1 MNKVH
6 ALQKYSMKKTC
17 TLIIALVLV
26 GSIVAQEKLPNPKI
40 GKNEMEV
47 SAFIFGDESLV
58 FGGEFVYRLS
68 VKKKLKVGAGILYGA
83 DYAVLAPANTKDVD
97 GYGAA
102 FTDIMLFSGRREK
115 WCFGS
120 QIGYG
125 IYHYKQ
131 FGSGEIY
138 DGIYYSISAN
148 YRAIL
153 SKKLLLTNSVF
164 IGHRTLYSHLGILVG
179 FKTGIVF

>member
-1 MNKVH
+1 
-6 ALQKYSMKKTC
+6 MKKTC
-17 TLIIALVLV
+17 TLIINLLFVVA
-26 GSIVAQEKLPNPKI
+26 IVAQEKLPNPKI

-47 SAFIFGDESLV
+47 SAFIFTDDRLV
-58 FGGEFVYRLS
+58 FGGEFAYRIS
-68 VKKKLKVGAGILYGA
+68 VKRKLKIGAGVLYGA
-83 DYAVLAPANTKDVD
+83 DDVAYALPDLKNMD

-102 FTDIMLFSGRREK
+102 FADIMLFSGHRQK

-120 QIGYG
+120 QVGYG

-131 FGSGEIY
+131 FGSGEIQ

-153 SKKLLLTNSVF
+153 SKKLLLTNSLF
-164 IGHRTLYSHLGILVG
+164 IGYRNNVIGYFPSFLGL
-179 FKTGIVF
+179 KAGIVF

>member
-1 MNKVH
+1 
-6 ALQKYSMKKTC
+6 MKKIC
-17 TLIIALVLV
+17 TLIINLLFV
-26 GSIVAQEKLPNPKI
+26 GIILAQEKLPNPKI
-40 GKNEMEV
+40 GKNEMEA
-47 SAFIFGDESLV
+47 STFIFGDESLV

-68 VKKKLKVGAGILYGA
+68 VKKKWKVGAGILYGA

-125 IYHYKQ
+125 IYHDDKSTSYSNKTL
-131 FGSGEIY
+131 G
-138 DGIYYSISAN
+138 GIYYSVSAN
-148 YRAIL
+148 YRSIL
-153 SKKLLLTNSVF
+153 SKKLLLTNSLF
-164 IGHRTLYSHLGILVG
+164 IGRRALYSYLGILVG

>member
-1 MNKVH
+1 
-6 ALQKYSMKKTC
+6 MKKIC
-17 TLIIALVLV
+17 ILIISLLF
-26 GSIVAQEKLPNPKI
+26 GGIIVAQEKLPNPKI

-47 SAFIFGDESLV
+47 SAFIFEDESLV
-58 FGGEFVYRLS
+58 FGGEFVYRVS
-68 VKKKLKVGAGILYGA
+68 VKKKWKVGGGILYGA

-125 IYHYKQ
+125 ISNDATRTTYAKKT
-131 FGSGEIY
+131 FG
-138 DGIYYSISAN
+138 GIYYSISAS
-148 YRAIL
+148 YRGII
-153 SKKLLLTNSVF
+153 SKKLLLTNSFF
-164 IGHRTLYSHLGILVG
+164 IGHRTHNSANLASFVG
-179 FKTGIVF
+179 FKTGVVF